1 MEKLQLQL
9 YNKMILFL
17 LVFNFVQ
24 RKNWDLDEV
33 GRGFI
38 QRILVM
44 ERMKVMF
51 GDVRDLL
58 ENYIRYFNVRVK
70 NC

>member
-9 YNKMILFL
+9 YDKMILFL